1 MNKQKE
7 IGPVIAV
14 ITINEDKYGNEVTD
28 VSYIDFRDIIMCT
41 VINEPS
47 SEYEHVVSAILKGNL
62 NITITSIANT
72 KIEDS
77 SDKVFEVIEW
87 YSYWKKRTEPFITYN

>member
-1 MNKQKE
+1 MSKHKE

-28 VSYIDFRDIIMCT
+28 VSYIDFRDIIICT

-47 SEYEHVVSAILKGNL
+47 SDHEHVVSAILKGNL
-62 NITITSIANT
+62 NITITSMADT
-72 KIEDS
+72 KLKNS

-87 YSYWKKRTEPFITYN
+87 YSYWKKRTENFITYN